1 MKIADKYLRLE
12 PTIDEMLECLIIN
25 LEEDSN
31 QSSNGSDSY
40 NNEMSRVDPSESKL
54 MWKVTDESSS
64 DSDSYDKMSE
74 ADPYER

>member
-54 MWKVTDESSS
+54 M
-64 DSDSYDKMSE
+64 
-74 ADPYER
+74 

>member
-1 MKIADKYLRLE
+1 
-12 PTIDEMLECLIIN
+12 
-25 LEEDSN
+25 
-31 QSSNGSDSY
+31 
-40 NNEMSRVDPSESKL
+40 MSRVDPSESKL